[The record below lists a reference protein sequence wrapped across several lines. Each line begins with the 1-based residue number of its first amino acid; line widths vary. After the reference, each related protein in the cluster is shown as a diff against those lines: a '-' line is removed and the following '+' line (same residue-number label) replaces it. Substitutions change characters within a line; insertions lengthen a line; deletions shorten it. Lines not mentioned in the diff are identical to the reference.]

1 MLHEHCEIIFIF
13 SYCVLMSVMFKVWT
27 WPFASWRHW
36 WRWLQCHWC
45 KTLFVFLVIPVHNC
59 SMFVII
65 EAHIDF
71 AIVTMDFIEMLK
83 GC

>member
-1 MLHEHCEIIFIF
+1 
-13 SYCVLMSVMFKVWT
+13 
-27 WPFASWRHW
+27 
-36 WRWLQCHWC
+36 
-45 KTLFVFLVIPVHNC
+45 
-59 SMFVII
+59 MFVII